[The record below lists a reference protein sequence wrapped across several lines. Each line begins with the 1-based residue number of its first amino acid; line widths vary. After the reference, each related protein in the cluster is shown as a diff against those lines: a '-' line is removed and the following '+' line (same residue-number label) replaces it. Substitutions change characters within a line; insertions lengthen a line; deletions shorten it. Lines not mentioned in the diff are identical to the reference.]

1 VKLRR
6 VKRCALLSGVRR
18 SRVRVA
24 ASEVDG
30 IVVVEIAVDGIAVVE
45 IVEGETRLRVRL
57 LADVSLG
64 GGIRGWIRCG
74 SGLLLVALGRVLRMT
89 RWWI

>member
-1 VKLRR
+1 MRLVKLRR

-24 ASEVDG
+24 ASVVDG
-30 IVVVEIAVDGIAVVE
+30 IVVVE